1 LPDYNALKALVNSD
15 PTFTGKSDQQV
26 ADALN
31 ALTETEVVPAL
42 PLPQVAIWA
51 ARTGVRSRIEAAPTV
66 AAQVQV
72 QVAADA
78 AGTLWVNFGGPLGG
92 STTASAVSSWSVEIP
107 IGASAVRTVSGSNT
121 GQAVTLDA
129 DVSGVTGV

>member
-1 LPDYNALKALVNSD
+1 MASTKTRTALH
-15 PTFTGKSDQQV
+15 TGT
-26 ADALN
+26 
-31 ALTETEVVPAL
+31 ALTAGAASITSAAVDLSANYG
-42 PLPQVAIWA
+42 AIVDI
-51 ARTGVRSRIEAAPTV
+51 RLTNGGTAPTV

-92 STTASAVSSWSVEIP
+92 STTANAVSSWSVDIP
-107 IGASAVRTVSGSNT
+107 IGVAAVRTVSGSNT